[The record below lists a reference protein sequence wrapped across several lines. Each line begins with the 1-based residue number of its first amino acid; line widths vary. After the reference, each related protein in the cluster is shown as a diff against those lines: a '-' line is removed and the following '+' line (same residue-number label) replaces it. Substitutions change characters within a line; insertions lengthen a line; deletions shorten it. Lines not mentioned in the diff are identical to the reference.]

1 MEQRPEVMTRMSS
14 RVIPVE
20 PFDLVI
26 FGGTGD
32 LARRKILPGLFRR
45 YCAGQMPE
53 GARIIGAARSE
64 MTEQDFRALV
74 QEAIEEFGPL
84 EKGQERH
91 LAGFLGQTHY
101 IPIDARGESGWAELQ
116 ALMQGTERIEAY
128 YFSVS
133 PALFGDLAE
142 RLQKWGLADREARI
156 VVEKPF
162 GRDLATARDLNR
174 TLAAHFEEDQIYRI
188 DHYLGKETV
197 QNLMA
202 VRFGNMLFEP
212 LWNSQY
218 VDHIQITVAETVGVG
233 GRGDYYDKAGAMRDM
248 VQNHLMQLLCLI
260 AMEPPARFDPDA
272 VRDEKLKVIR
282 ALDPVETHH
291 IVRGQYQAEPMNEAE
306 HPGYRTAVGDA
317 RSRTESFIAL
327 KTHISNWRWAGTPF
341 YLRTGK
347 RMSARSSEITVVFK
361 ETPHSIFGEE
371 AGRHRNVLS
380 IRLQPNEGITLGVT
394 IKEPG
399 PGGMRL
405 IDVPLDMT
413 FAEALGEG
421 GDKVEAYERLIM
433 DVIRGNQ
440 TLFMRGDEVE
450 AAWAWTDP
458 IIEGWEA
465 RNDVPKPYDSGSD
478 GPTDAAEMLRRDGRQ
493 WRKVDP

>member
-1 MEQRPEVMTRMSS
+1 MVS
-14 RVIPVE
+14 RVIPVD

-45 YCAGQMPE
+45 FCAGQMPPE
-53 GARIIGAARSE
+53 ARIIGAARTEIDDAGYRE
-64 MTEQDFRALV
+64 MVA
-74 QEAIEEFGPL
+74 EAIAEFSSDFTCEDKTLDDFL
-84 EKGQERH
+84 ERVSY
-91 LAGFLGQTHY
+91 L
-101 IPIDARGESGWAELQ
+101 PIDARGTTGWAELQ
-116 ALMQGTERIEAY
+116 EKMKGTDRIEAY

-142 RLQKWGLADREARI
+142 RLQKWGMADKQARI

-162 GRDLATARDLNR
+162 GRDLSSARDLNA
-174 TLAAHFEEDQIYRI
+174 TLAAFFNEDQIYRI

-212 LWNSQY
+212 LWNAQY

-233 GRGDYYDKAGAMRDM
+233 GRGEYYDKSGAMRDM

-282 ALDPVETHH
+282 ALDPVEAHH
-291 IVRGQYQAEPMNEAE
+291 IVRGQYQAVPMDEVEN
-306 HPGYRTAVGDA
+306 PGYRTAVGDA

-327 KTHISNWRWAGTPF
+327 KTHLSNWRWAGTPF

-361 ETPHSIFGEE
+361 DTPHSIFAED

-413 FAEALGEG
+413 FAEALGPDIEEHV
-421 GDKVEAYERLIM
+421 DAYERLIM

-458 IIEGWEA
+458 IIEGWQA

-478 GPTDAAEMLRRDGRQ
+478 GPGDSDELMRRDGRD
-493 WRKVDP
+493 WREVVR